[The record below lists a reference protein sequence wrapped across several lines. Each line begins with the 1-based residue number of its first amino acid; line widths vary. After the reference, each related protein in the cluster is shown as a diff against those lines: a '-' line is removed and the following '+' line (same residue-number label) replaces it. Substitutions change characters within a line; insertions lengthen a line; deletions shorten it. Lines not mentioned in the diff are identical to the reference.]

1 MRLGWSEA
9 NEKMPQLSRQTGS
22 SLSDINIVPFVDVM
36 LVLLIIFMIT
46 APILQSGIEVDLPK
60 TQTVKEI
67 SEDRLVVTIDK
78 GQLVYLGNDAVNVH
92 DLGSKVR
99 SQMRN
104 PQSDAVFL
112 RCDET
117 VPFGTFATVIDTL
130 RQAGITNISVVTEP
144 LSTRPAS
151 P

>member
-1 MRLGWSEA
+1 
-9 NEKMPQLSRQTGS
+9 MPQISRQTGT
-22 SLSDINIVPFVDVM
+22 SLSEINIVPFVDVM

-46 APILQSGIEVDLPK
+46 APILQSGIEVNLPK

-67 SEDRLVVTIDK
+67 SEERLVVTIDR
-78 GQLVYLGNDAVNVH
+78 GQLIYLGNDPVNIH

-99 SQMRN
+99 AQMRN
-104 PQSDAVFL
+104 PQTDAVFL

-130 RQAGITNISVVTEP
+130 RTAGIDNVSVVTEP
-144 LSTRPAS
+144 LSARPKGQ
-151 P
+151 

>member
-1 MRLGWSEA
+1 
-9 NEKMPQLSRQTGS
+9 MPQISRQTGTT
-22 SLSDINIVPFVDVM
+22 LSEINIVPFVDVM

-46 APILQSGIEVDLPK
+46 APILQSGIDVNLPK

-67 SEDRLVVTIDK
+67 NEPRLVVTINR
-78 GQLVYLGNDAVNVH
+78 GQTVYLGDDAVNIH
-92 DLGSKVR
+92 ELGGKIR
-99 SQMRN
+99 AKMRN

-117 VPFGTFATVIDTL
+117 VPFGTFATVMDTL
-130 RQAGITNISVVTEP
+130 RQSGIINISIVTEP
-144 LSTRPAS
+144 LSTRPAN